1 MKATSSASTEEFHG
15 RTDIRQNA
23 PQEEQAIIAWL
34 QQNAIPLRHIE
45 AGHGFADLQP
55 LKRIL
60 ADAKVVGLGETTHG
74 TREFFQIK
82 HRLLEFLV
90 TEMAFTAFVL
100 EASYAACQPIN
111 EYVLHGRGDRATVL
125 TGQGYIPWD
134 TEEFSEML
142 DWLRAYNQGVP
153 DEKKVSFHGVD
164 LWRNEI
170 GRKAVLAYLC
180 KIAPGEI
187 AAADSLFEVLARE
200 EAEWPRRINEEAKW
214 PMRINEE
221 AKQTLRE
228 ALPQLQGLID
238 HLTANKDEFARS
250 SSLAEFD
257 HALHY
262 AQVMKQ
268 WVLANTAGVPQ
279 QSRSPFMAENLM
291 MAGGSRTAWR
301 EIRRL
306 GAQWARQPGPG
317 CEPRLPAC
325 GRSTD
330 RDTTPS
336 VSSSTRGL
344 SSRGRSF
351 LIPVL
356 GDLKAITLPPA
367 PAGSLPWY
375 LSRTHLGNLMLDLR
389 APAGDP
395 AIERWLHAPQIVHT
409 ANWVCPDGFQFN
421 VEMSIAQEYDGIVFV
436 ERTTPTRPTANALK
450 TAAEREGL

>member
-1 MKATSSASTEEFHG
+1 MDAQTS
-15 RTDIRQNA
+15 RQSA
-23 PQEEQAIIAWL
+23 PQEEQAIIARL
-34 QQNAIPLRHIE
+34 QQNAMPLRHIE

-90 TEMAFTAFVL
+90 TEMVFNAFVL

-111 EYVLHGRGDRATVL
+111 EYVLHGRGDLATVL

-153 DEKKVSFHGVD
+153 YEKKVSFHGVD

-180 KIAPGEI
+180 KVAPGEV
-187 AAADSLFEVLARE
+187 AAADSLFEVLAQ
-200 EAEWPRRINEEAKW
+200 EEAKW
-214 PMRINEE
+214 PVRIDEE
-221 AKQTLRE
+221 AKQTLRHV
-228 ALPQLQGLID
+228 LPQLQGVID
-238 HLTANKDEFARS
+238 HLTANKDEFIRS
-250 SSLAEFD
+250 SSLSELD

-262 AQVMKQ
+262 AEVMKQ
-268 WVLANTAGVPQ
+268 WVVANTAEVPQ
-279 QSRSPFMAENLM
+279 QSRSPFMADNLM
-291 MAGGSRTAWR
+291 YLLDQEKPDTRFVVWAHNGHIRMGQDWRFGCRLKGKYGQRYYAFGFEFNQGAFQSRTQ
-301 EIRRL
+301 L
-306 GAQWARQPGPG
+306 
-317 CEPRLPAC
+317 
-325 GRSTD
+325 S
-330 RDTTPS
+330 DT
-336 VSSSTRGL
+336 L
-344 SSRGRSF
+344 
-351 LIPVL
+351 L
-356 GDLKAITLPPA
+356 GDLKEITLPPA
-367 PAGSLPWY
+367 PAESLPWV
-375 LSRTHLGNLMLDLR
+375 LSHAHLGNLILDLR

-450 TAAEREGL
+450 TAADREWL

>member
-1 MKATSSASTEEFHG
+1 MDAQTVGQT
-15 RTDIRQNA
+15 A

-34 QQNAIPLRHIE
+34 QQNSIPVQHIE

-60 ADAKVVGLGETTHG
+60 AGARVVGLGETTHG

-90 TEMAFTAFVL
+90 TEMAFNAFVL

-111 EYVLHGRGDRATVL
+111 AYVLHGRGDRATVL

-134 TEEFSEML
+134 SEEFSQML

-153 DEKKVSFHGVD
+153 DEKKVSFHGAD

-180 KIAPGEI
+180 KVAPGEV
-187 AAADSLFEVLARE
+187 AAADSLFEALARE
-200 EAEWPRRINEEAKW
+200 EAKWPRRIDEESK
-214 PMRINEE
+214 
-221 AKQTLRE
+221 KTLRQ
-228 ALPQLQGLID
+228 ALSQLQGLID

-250 SSLAEFD
+250 SSPAEFD
-257 HALHY
+257 HALHS
-262 AQVMKQ
+262 AQVMQQ
-268 WVLANTAGVPQ
+268 WVVANTTEVPQ
-279 QSRSPFMAENLM
+279 QSRSPFMAENLIYLVDHEKPGTRFVVWAHNGHIRM
-291 MAGGSRTAWR
+291 GQDWRFGYRLREKYEQGYTAFGFEFNQGSFQSRTQ
-301 EIRRL
+301 L
-306 GAQWARQPGPG
+306 
-317 CEPRLPAC
+317 
-325 GRSTD
+325 S
-330 RDTTPS
+330 DTM
-336 VSSSTRGL
+336 
-344 SSRGRSF
+344 
-351 LIPVL
+351 L

-375 LSRTHLGNLMLDLR
+375 LSRTNLGNLMLDLR

-395 AIERWLHAPQIVHT
+395 AIERWLHTPQLVHT

-436 ERTTPTRPTANALK
+436 EQTTPTRPTVNALK
-450 TAAEREGL
+450 TAADKEGL